1 MLKSTPYQCCL
12 TCPIHRCSTCWR
24 AGKSFKDE
32 NRLALFALEQQAL
45 VGSCTEPKP
54 WGWNVVESAKW
65 QAWSQLQD
73 MAPVEAMRLYV
84 RLLEDELVSFSL
96 LLHKACALPS
106 LIPPA
111 VIPCSVAVVQCIIL
125 KAVQITFKRLLMQS
139 NQSSEISWSRQ
150 PMP

>member
-1 MLKSTPYQCCL
+1 MLRNQATRSGHHLNRQGVITCC
-12 TCPIHRCSTCWR
+12 

-45 VGSCTEPKP
+45 VGSCKEPKP

-84 RLLEDELVSFSL
+84 RLLEVELVNPKCCLQSL
-96 LLHKACALPS
+96 RIGNS
-106 LIPPA
+106 
-111 VIPCSVAVVQCIIL
+111 
-125 KAVQITFKRLLMQS
+125 
-139 NQSSEISWSRQ
+139 
-150 PMP
+150 